1 MTSSTKKTTNLKGDK
16 GFCILPFIHLSTRT
30 DGSMQICCHANSSST
45 PENRKPGCNRTDN
58 NEIVNLKVHSAEQY
72 WNTEFMTSIRK
83 DMLDG
88 KYPRSCLSCYKEEA
102 LGYRSKRQ
110 WENDE
115 WERRINF
122 DDVLATVDENGN
134 MPYGVHYVDM
144 KLGNKCDLACVMC
157 NPADS
162 TQWIPDYN
170 KLISSSS
177 EQLQKE
183 IYWNKSELGGYNW
196 WKNNKSYWDDIYKQI
211 HNLKHIYIIGGEP
224 TINNE
229 FKEFLKYCVENNHAE
244 HIELRFNTNG
254 QTLDDELKELYKSF
268 KHVLVHLSMDAI
280 EQRYEYIR
288 YPGTWDKQLTVLEY
302 WDNMPD
308 NVTVDIDCTVQALNV
323 LHLPRFIKWKME
335 QGFNKLNIR
344 RFAGTIGMHL
354 LWTPNFMQINNLSH
368 EIKQQAINDLTE
380 LKEYLGPTRMA
391 RYKKIDAVINK
402 LKEKEFNI
410 PMLVEYLDNM
420 DKIRGTSWQNTFP
433 ELISLRN
440 Y

>member
-1 MTSSTKKTTNLKGDK
+1 MTNKLKGEK

-30 DGSMQICCHANSSST
+30 DGSMQICCHANSSRT
-45 PENRKPGCNRTDN
+45 PENLKPGCNRTDN

-72 WNTEFMTSIRK
+72 WNTDFMTNIRK
-83 DMLDG
+83 DMLTG
-88 KYPRSCLSCYKEEA
+88 KYPRSCLQCYKEEK
-102 LGYRSKRQ
+102 LGYKSKRQ
-110 WENDE
+110 WENEE
-115 WERRINF
+115 WATRINF

-134 MPYGVHYVDM
+134 MPYGIHYVDM

-196 WKNNKSYWDDIYKQI
+196 WKNNKSYWDDIYKQL

-229 FKEFLKYCVENNHAE
+229 FKEFLKYCVNNNHAE

-254 QTLDDELKELYKSF
+254 QTLDNELKELYKSF

-280 EQRYEYIR
+280 ENRYEYIR

-335 QGFNKLNIR
+335 QGFNKLNIK

-354 LWTPNFMQINNLSH
+354 LWTPNFMQINNLPYS
-368 EIKQQAINDLTE
+368 IKQEAINDLME

-391 RYKKIDAVINK
+391 KYQKIDAVMNK
-402 LKEKEFNI
+402 LNEKEFNI

-420 DKIRGTSWQNTFP
+420 DKIRGTSWKDTFP
-433 ELISLRN
+433 ELIDLQN

>member
-1 MTSSTKKTTNLKGDK
+1 MTNKLKGEK

-30 DGSMQICCHANSSST
+30 DGSMQICCHANSSRT
-45 PENRKPGCNRTDN
+45 PENLKPGCNRTDN

-72 WNTEFMTSIRK
+72 WNTDFMTNIRK
-83 DMLDG
+83 DMLTG
-88 KYPRSCLSCYKEEA
+88 KYPRSCLQCYKEEK
-102 LGYRSKRQ
+102 LGYKSKRQ
-110 WENDE
+110 WENEE
-115 WERRINF
+115 WATRINF

-134 MPYGVHYVDM
+134 MPYGIHYVDM

-196 WKNNKSYWDDIYKQI
+196 WKNNKSYWDDIYKQL

-229 FKEFLKYCVENNHAE
+229 FKEFLKYCVNNNHAE

-254 QTLDDELKELYKSF
+254 QTLDNELKELYKSF

-280 EQRYEYIR
+280 KERYEYIR

-335 QGFNKLNIR
+335 QGFNKLNIK

-354 LWTPNFMQINNLSH
+354 LWTPNFMQINNLPYT
-368 EIKQQAINDLTE
+368 IKQEAINDLME

-391 RYKKIDAVINK
+391 KYKKIDAVINK
-402 LKEKEFNI
+402 LNEKEFNI
-410 PMLVEYLDNM
+410 PLLVEYLDKM
-420 DKIRGTSWQNTFP
+420 DTIRGTSWKDTFP
-433 ELISLRN
+433 ELIDLQN

>member
-1 MTSSTKKTTNLKGDK
+1 MTKLKGDK

-45 PENRKPGCNRTDN
+45 PENRAPGCNRTDDN
-58 NEIVNLKVHSAEQY
+58 QIVNLKVHSAEKY
-72 WNTEFMTSIRK
+72 WNTDFMTSVRK
-83 DMLDG
+83 DMING
-88 KYPRSCLSCYKEEA
+88 KYPRSCLQCYKEEA
-102 LGYRSKRQ
+102 LGYKSKRQ
-110 WENDE
+110 WENEE
-115 WERRINF
+115 WQNRINF
-122 DDVLATVDENGN
+122 DDILATVDENGN

-177 EQLQKE
+177 EQLQRE

-196 WKNNKSYWDDIYKQI
+196 WKNNKSYWADIYKQL

-229 FKEFLKYCVENNHAE
+229 FKEFLKYCVDNNHAE

-254 QTLDDELKELYKSF
+254 QTLDNELKELYKSF

-280 EQRYEYIR
+280 ENRYEYIR

-335 QGFNKLNIR
+335 QGFNKLNIK

-354 LWTPNFMQINNLSH
+354 LWTPNFMQINNLPYS
-368 EIKQQAINDLTE
+368 IKQEAINDLME

-391 RYKKIDAVINK
+391 KYQKIDAVINK
-402 LKEKEFNI
+402 LNEKEFNI

-420 DKIRGTSWQNTFP
+420 DKIRGTSWKDTFP
-433 ELISLRN
+433 ELIDLQN

>member
-1 MTSSTKKTTNLKGDK
+1 MTNKLKGDK

-45 PENRKPGCNRTDN
+45 PENRAPGCNRTDDN
-58 NEIVNLKVHSAEQY
+58 QIVNLKVHSAEKY
-72 WNTEFMTSIRK
+72 WNTDYMTSVRK
-83 DMLDG
+83 DMIDG
-88 KYPRSCLSCYKEEA
+88 KYPRSCLQCYKEEA
-102 LGYRSKRQ
+102 LGYKSKRQ
-110 WENDE
+110 WENEEWANRIDFDE
-115 WERRINF
+115 
-122 DDVLATVDENGN
+122 VLATVDENGN

-177 EQLQKE
+177 EQLQRE
-183 IYWNKSELGGYNW
+183 IYWNKSESGGYNW
-196 WKNNKSYWDDIYKQI
+196 WKNNKSYWDDIYKQL

-229 FKEFLKYCVENNHAE
+229 FKEFLKYCVDNNHAE

-254 QTLDDELKELYKSF
+254 QTLDNELKELYKSF

-302 WDNMPD
+302 WDNMPA

-323 LHLPRFIKWKME
+323 SHLPRFIKWKME
-335 QGFNKLNIR
+335 QGFNKLNIK

-354 LWTPNFMQINNLSH
+354 LWTPNFMQINNLPYS
-368 EIKQQAINDLTE
+368 IKQEAINDLME

-391 RYKKIDAVINK
+391 KYQKIDAVINK
-402 LKEKEFNI
+402 LNEKEFNI

-420 DKIRGTSWQNTFP
+420 DKIRGTSWKDTFP
-433 ELISLRN
+433 ELIDLQN

>member
-1 MTSSTKKTTNLKGDK
+1 MTNKLKGDK

-30 DGSMQICCHANSSST
+30 DGSMQICCHANSSRT
-45 PENRKPGCNRTDN
+45 PENLKPGCNRTDN

-72 WNTEFMTSIRK
+72 WNTDFMTSIRK
-83 DMLDG
+83 DMLNG
-88 KYPRSCLSCYKEEA
+88 KYPRSCLSCYKEEK
-102 LGYRSKRQ
+102 LGYKSKRQ
-110 WENDE
+110 WENEE
-115 WERRINF
+115 WATRINF

-134 MPYGVHYVDM
+134 MPYGIHYVDM

-170 KLISSSS
+170 KLISTSS

-196 WKNNKSYWDDIYKQI
+196 WKNNKSYWDDIYKQL

-229 FKEFLKYCVENNHAE
+229 FKEFLKYCVDNNHAE

-254 QTLDDELKELYKSF
+254 QTLDNELKELYKSF

-280 EQRYEYIR
+280 KERYEYIR

-335 QGFNKLNIR
+335 QGFNKLNIK

-354 LWTPNFMQINNLSH
+354 LWTPNFMQINNLPYT
-368 EIKQQAINDLTE
+368 IKQEAINDLME

-391 RYKKIDAVINK
+391 KYKKIDAIINK
-402 LKEKEFNI
+402 LNEKEFNI
-410 PMLVEYLDNM
+410 PLLVEYLDKM
-420 DKIRGTSWQNTFP
+420 DTIRGTSWKDTFP
-433 ELISLRN
+433 ELIDLQN